1 MKGQTWIL
9 SSLNELLIS
18 FSVWKESFFLL
29 ETINGQVGSLYKFPP
44 NQYLSSMNVLA
55 HNVLCKQFFFFLS
68 CNYFMR
74 GLSVEGPPWLTVKEF
89 RNGRFQRWGDM
100 CRRTSSIA
108 KEGGLLCIFSTYLSH
123 TTLLSLKTE
132 LWQLSWLMTHDTCH
146 FIILILL
153 FKFTTNKIIYTLRNS
168 FLIL

>member
-1 MKGQTWIL
+1 MVKLGLYI
-9 SSLNELLIS
+9 NFHLINTFQAWMFLPIM
-18 FSVWKESFFLL
+18 FSVS
-29 ETINGQVGSLYKFPP
+29 N
-44 NQYLSSMNVLA
+44 
-55 HNVLCKQFFFFLS
+55 FFFFLS

-153 FKFTTNKIIYTLRNS
+153 FKFTTNKIIYTLRN
-168 FLIL
+168 